1 MRPVLE
7 RFAAFCRR
15 ERIDE
20 IRELEAG
27 DLREFGYTLR
37 EGQIDGEI
45 VASTAIARSNDRGVV
60 R

>member
-15 ERIDE
+15 EGIDE

-45 VASTAIARSNDRGVV
+45 AASTAIARSNDRGIV